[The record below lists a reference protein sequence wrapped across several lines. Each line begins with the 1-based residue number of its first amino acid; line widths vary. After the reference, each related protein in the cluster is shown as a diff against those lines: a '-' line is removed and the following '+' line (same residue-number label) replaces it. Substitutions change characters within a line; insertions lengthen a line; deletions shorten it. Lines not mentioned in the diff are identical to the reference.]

1 MRALRCARNGKLSRA
16 LPRRRG
22 ERLARTMGSHV
33 TGAGRSGWRAGLAPL
48 APAPCRLRGRAAAGG
63 AQVPAGRRRASAQPG
78 SARLASCGLQCPVG
92 PSALAP
98 GRGVSPGGFRA
109 VPGRAGSGPGCT
121 GLYGAVIHPVGS
133 KCGTGESEPAAL
145 LLPRPESFRAPGSS
159 GGGGPEAAAS
169 CQSGP
174 SCGHRLCC
182 NALEALKS
190 EGPDCHR
197 VVLGRYVGV
206 QS

>member
-1 MRALRCARNGKLSRA
+1 MRAKRETLASAPAAAGRTSRENYGE
-16 LPRRRG
+16 PRDWG
-22 ERLARTMGSHV
+22 GAVRLARRPRPAG
-33 TGAGRSGWRAGLAPL
+33 TGPV
-48 APAPCRLRGRAAAGG
+48 PATGPGGRGRGPG
-63 AQVPAGRRRASAQPG
+63 ACGKAEGFSPARLG